1 MTDNIDKRGKLE
13 EDPFDFQIT
22 KDRRILIYRDNALIK
37 VVHGHDAE
45 KLIPTLETSDEE
57 LIQLA
62 LAKVT
67 GNYKHG
73 NERKRFKGYC
83 ES

>member
-1 MTDNIDKRGKLE
+1 MTDNIDKRGKIE

-45 KLIPTLETSDEE
+45 KLIPTLETSAEKS
-57 LIQLA
+57 IQLA
-62 LAKVT
+62 LAKIT
-67 GNYKHG
+67 GNYKRG
-73 NERKRFKGYC
+73 NEHKRYRGYC
-83 ES
+83 EA